1 MRYALINLNNEVENI
16 VIWDGITE
24 VEWPNSCTAVIATPE
39 HEAGWSAKFQAP
51 EQSELNAEQE
61 LLLALLEKYGIP
73 NQ

>member
-24 VEWPNSCTAVIATPE
+24 VEWPNGCTAVPCTQE
-39 HEAGWSAKFQAP
+39 HDAEWSAKFQAP
-51 EQSELNAEQE
+51 EQVELNAEQQ
-61 LLLALLEKYGIP
+61 LLQALLEKYGIP